1 MDKYFK
7 IGKIV
12 NTQGIKGDIRVTPST
27 FDIKRFE
34 LLDEVFI
41 SNKTYKIEYVRYHKS
56 FVILKFL
63 GVDTMTDAEKL
74 KNKFIEIPDSLALPL
89 EEGEYYIRDLIGLL
103 VFSDEGEC
111 LGILDDVLETGAND
125 VYIIKKEN
133 TKDLLIPAIKQCIL
147 NVDINNKK
155 MTVHLLEGLK
165 DL

>member
-12 NTQGIKGDIRVTPST
+12 NTQGIKGDIRVIPST

-34 LLDEVFI
+34 LLDEIFI
-41 SNKTYKIEYVRYHKS
+41 SNKIYKIEYVRYHKS

-103 VFSDEGEC
+103 VFSDEDEY

-147 NVDINNKK
+147 NVDIENKK